1 MATIKSKVVLT
12 LATATFALSSAMIA
26 PEVMAKSKKK
36 KVKKSRSTASSRS
49 YVSTSSNSGNAEL
62 QNQVNELRS
71 QLNALQN
78 QQARA
83 VAPAP
88 VMAAPEVRTVKDDSK
103 DHMVFFRGGWAHS
116 DAQRNGVSISSAVI
130 NSANGAVGPLVS
142 GAQADKNAWYFG
154 AGLDFS
160 IDDNLFGLAA
170 NTEVLGEVMF
180 QYKEF
185 GNRIQGNALTNT
197 NNIVTAGVAGGL
209 AGVNPG
215 IAGAATAPGTGGV
228 GALLNANGAARNVTV
243 SQFTLSA
250 SPKIKFMK
258 GSSFRPWIIP
268 VGFAMNVISPPSESI
283 TVLEPSLM
291 FGAGADYKL
300 WKNIYLGADA
310 RYQYAIGKLD
320 QVKTDGFTVGGYL
333 GLGF

>member
-1 MATIKSKVVLT
+1 MATIKSKVVLA

-36 KVKKSRSTASSRS
+36 KVKKSRSTSSSTS
-49 YVSTSSNSGNAEL
+49 YVSTSSNSATTEL

-78 QQARA
+78 QQANA

-88 VMAAPEVRTVKDDSK
+88 APAPMPEVHTHKSDSK

-116 DAQRNGVSISSAVI
+116 DAQRNGVSISNAVI
-130 NSANGAVGPLVS
+130 NSPNGAVSPLVS

-160 IDDNLFGLAA
+160 IDDNLFGLAP
-170 NTEVLGEVMF
+170 NTELLGEVMF

-185 GNRIQGNALTNT
+185 GNKVQGNALTNT
-197 NNIVTAGVAGGL
+197 GNLVVAGVAGGL
-209 AGVNPG
+209 VASGQIGNPG
-215 IAGAATAPGTGGV
+215 GGAI
-228 GALLNANGAARNVTV
+228 LNANGAARNVTV

-258 GSSFRPWIIP
+258 GSNFRPWIIP

-310 RYQYAIGKLD
+310 RYQYAVGKLD

>member
-1 MATIKSKVVLT
+1 MTTIKSKVVLT
-12 LATATFALSSAMIA
+12 LATAAFALSSAMIA

-36 KVKKSRSTASSRS
+36 KVKKSSGTTSSTS
-49 YVSTSSNSGNAEL
+49 YVSTSSNSATTEL
-62 QNQVNELRS
+62 QAQVNELRS

-78 QQARA
+78 QQANA

-88 VMAAPEVRTVKDDSK
+88 VMAAPEVHTTKNDSK

-116 DAQRNGVSISSAVI
+116 DAQRNGVSISSGI
-130 NSANGAVGPLVS
+130 IDSANGAVSSAVS

-160 IDDNLFGLAA
+160 IDDNLFGLAP

-185 GNRIQGNALTNT
+185 GNRVQGNALTNT
-197 NNIVTAGVAGGL
+197 SNLVVAGVAGGL
-209 AGVNPG
+209 NLP
-215 IAGAATAPGTGGV
+215 TTT
-228 GALLNANGAARNVTV
+228 NANGAARNVTV

-258 GSSFRPWIIP
+258 GSNFRPWIIP

-310 RYQYAIGKLD
+310 RYQYAVGKLD